1 MDCSFLNFLFLLD
14 LQTLTSVMEQ
24 DELHTSKSSM
34 STRRQVSHDRF
45 TEAEDGEDEEESNFK
60 EHPEEGE
67 EEEEE
72 GGGGGGVG
80 GGGRGGEEDENAAEP
95 LSFKRNRSNRLDTII
110 RLIDWAKA

>member
-72 GGGGGGVG
+72 VNI
-80 GGGRGGEEDENAAEP
+80 RASAEEEAERDGN
-95 LSFKRNRSNRLDTII
+95 LERDTPYIT
-110 RLIDWAKA
+110 